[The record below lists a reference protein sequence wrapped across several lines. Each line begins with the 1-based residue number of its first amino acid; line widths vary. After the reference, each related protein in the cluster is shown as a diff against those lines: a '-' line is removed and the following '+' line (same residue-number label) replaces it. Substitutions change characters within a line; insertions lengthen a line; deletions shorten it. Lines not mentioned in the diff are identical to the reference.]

1 MRRASLFLLT
11 WWPVLLFTLGLLI
24 ISSGLI
30 YEPGGKALQ

>member
-24 ISSGLI
+24 ISCGLI